1 MRKVT
6 PYDLPGVKKLKI
18 QHNKSLQ
25 RKARV
30 VSLAELPKGSRAR
43 QSIAVLL
50 FFILSDALRNT
61 AVPPP
66 P

>member
-30 VSLAELPKGSRAR
+30 VSLAELPKGSRGRAR
-43 QSIAVLL
+43 QSIAV
-50 FFILSDALRNT
+50 FYCFAF
-61 AVPPP
+61 
-66 P
+66 

>member
-43 QSIAVLL
+43 QSIAV
-50 FFILSDALRNT
+50 FYCFAF
-61 AVPPP
+61 
-66 P
+66 